1 VEASRP
7 PLRFGLTLSG
17 GASLGAFEAGAA
29 AALALAVRH
38 LDEQEGQE
46 VSVDAI
52 GGASAGALVAVAS
65 AHALLEGIDPV
76 ELLHETWVEGVSLA
90 LLRSRDARSLLSFD
104 ALRERLPDVLA
115 SAASSGERRE
125 PQRRAIALH
134 VQLTGLRGLAYPIR
148 GLRRD
153 SPVTATS
160 YADWGR
166 FELLPGGGVEQLTE
180 PEGRSPL
187 DFALASAASPGGF
200 APQLLDRRPDAEDYR
215 TRGIENF
222 PESGR
227 LWYTDGG
234 LLGSQPIGRVIAAA
248 RRLHDPDEEAVRV
261 QLLIDPRSEEG
272 SEAESWSD
280 PERQPTWQRGASR
293 ALAILS
299 EQSLFDDLRRIEKD
313 NSRIEWAKALA
324 ERLAP
329 HLDAEATQ
337 ELRSF
342 ISEVEDQRTEMR
354 SDEPSRDEQRGAPGE
369 ETDARALLHRAI
381 CEIGGLVGKERVAID
396 VISPFLLTDE
406 EHPDVA
412 SLLAG
417 EFMGDFGGFLSRDL
431 RESDFVL
438 GYECALAWIREA
450 LPGCGVDAAVA
461 ERVAGFV
468 DSRRSRDPDRVRS
481 GTTELGDLSLAD
493 RFQLVRLGLH
503 ATRVLAAGAVD
514 LRSKIPD
521 SIGRA
526 LARIGDRA
534 PQRGGEAP
542 P

>member
-1 VEASRP
+1 MP

-29 AALALAVRH
+29 AAVALAVRH
-38 LDEQEGQE
+38 LDEQEGRE
-46 VSVDAI
+46 ASVDAI
-52 GGASAGALVAVAS
+52 GGASAGALVALAT
-65 AHALLEGIDPV
+65 AHAMLEGIDPV
-76 ELLHETWVEGVSLA
+76 ELLHETWVEGVSLP
-90 LLRSRDARSLLSFD
+90 LLRSRDSRSLLSFD
-104 ALRERLPDVLA
+104 ALRASLPDVLR
-115 SAASSGERRE
+115 SAAANAERSE
-125 PQRRAIALH
+125 PQRRSIALH
-134 VQLTGLRGLAYPIR
+134 VQLTGLRGLTYPIR

-166 FELLPGGGVEQLTE
+166 FELVRERGVEQLIE

-200 APQLLDRRPDAEDYR
+200 APQILDRGPDVEDYR
-215 TRGIENF
+215 SRGIENF

-248 RRLHDPDEEAVRV
+248 RGLHEPDERATRV

-280 PERQPTWQRGASR
+280 PEAEPSWQSGASR

-313 NSRIEWAKALA
+313 NSRIEWANRLA

-329 HLDAEATQ
+329 CLDSRATQ
-337 ELRSF
+337 ELREF
-342 ISEVEDQRTEMR
+342 LDQLQEERADMR
-354 SDEPSRDEQRGAPGE
+354 SDEPSRDEDRTPPAE
-369 ETDARALLHRAI
+369 EADVRPLLHRAI
-381 CEIGGLVGKERVAID
+381 CEIGGLVGKDRVAIA

-406 EHPDVA
+406 EHPDVG

-417 EFMGDFGGFLSRDL
+417 EFMGDFGGFLSREL
-431 RESDFVL
+431 RESDFAL
-438 GYECALAWIREA
+438 GYDCALAWVRQG
-450 LPGCGVDAAVA
+450 LPGCGVDAEAA
-461 ERVAGFV
+461 KRVAGFV
-468 DSRRSRDPDRVRS
+468 ESQRRHDPDRVRS
-481 GTTELGDLSLAD
+481 GATELGDLSLAD

-503 ATRVLAAGAVD
+503 ATRVLASGALD
-514 LRSKIPD
+514 LRSRIPD
-521 SIGRA
+521 SVGRA
-526 LARIGDRA
+526 ISRSRERA
-534 PQRGGEAP
+534 PGAGS
-542 P
+542 

>member
-1 VEASRP
+1 MEASAP

-46 VSVDAI
+46 ASIDAI
-52 GGASAGALVAVAS
+52 GGASAGALVALAS

-90 LLRSRDARSLLSFD
+90 LLRSGDARALLSFD
-104 ALRERLPDVLA
+104 ALRERLPGVLA
-115 SAASSGERRE
+115 SAASNAQRSE
-125 PQRRAIALH
+125 PQRRTLALH
-134 VQLTGLRGLAYPIR
+134 VQLTGLRGLTYPIR

-166 FELLPGGGVEQLTE
+166 FELAPEGGVEQLTE
-180 PEGRSPL
+180 PEGHSPL

-200 APQLLDRRPDAEDYR
+200 APQLLDRGPDAEDYR
-215 TRGIENF
+215 SRGIENF
-222 PESGR
+222 PESGQ

-248 RRLHDPDEEAVRV
+248 RGLHDRDDEPTRV

-272 SEAESWSD
+272 SEAETWSD
-280 PERQPTWQRGASR
+280 PEAEPSWQSGASR

-313 NSRIEWAKALA
+313 NSRIEWAERLA

-329 HLDAEATQ
+329 RLDADSAQ
-337 ELRSF
+337 ELREFVSQL
-342 ISEVEDQRTEMR
+342 EHERGEMR
-354 SDEPSRDEQRGAPGE
+354 SDEPSRAEDRRPPGE
-369 ETDARALLHRAI
+369 EEDVRALLHRAI
-381 CEIGGLVGKERVAID
+381 CEIGGLVGKDRIAID
-396 VISPFLLTDE
+396 VISPFLLVDE

-431 RESDFVL
+431 RESDFAL
-438 GYECALAWIREA
+438 GYECALAWVREG
-450 LPGCGVDAAVA
+450 LPGCGVEDEVA
-461 ERVAGFV
+461 KRVAAFV
-468 DSRRSRDPDRVRS
+468 ESRRRHDPDQIRS

-503 ATRVLAAGAVD
+503 ATRVLASGALDV
-514 LRSKIPD
+514 RSRIPD

-526 LARIGDRA
+526 LARARERA
-534 PQRGGEAP
+534 PARGG
-542 P
+542 